1 MIMGTVISQTLRD
14 LLTSRGIGCLSAFW
28 FQSSETTTRGLT
40 WSLSAKDFDE
50 IVIALHHHRS
60 SELMAKSATAAH
72 KEGERQE
79 ASGWRGGQQDG
90 R

>member
-1 MIMGTVISQTLRD
+1 MIVGTVISQTLRD

-28 FQSSETTTRGLT
+28 LQSSETTTRGVDMVIVA
-40 WSLSAKDFDE
+40 AKDFDE

-60 SELMAKSATAAH
+60 SELMAKSAAAAH

-79 ASGWRGGQQDG
+79 ASGWRGG
-90 R
+90 